1 MNDFYYP
8 QVESQL
14 LKKSRALEQT
24 RIFTGQVKEEYD
36 RQARIEAPNLAIPD
50 IPVGVGD
57 IVEAINQLNAKIAQ
71 RDEMKNELLEKGFVK
86 EGKVGE
92 LVELFD
98 K

>member
-1 MNDFYYP
+1 M
-8 QVESQL
+8 

-71 RDEMKNELLEKGFVK
+71 RDEMKNEILEKGFVK

>member
-1 MNDFYYP
+1 M
-8 QVESQL
+8 

-36 RQARIEAPNLAIPD
+36 RQARVEAPNLAIPD

-71 RDEMKNELLEKGFVK
+71 RDEIKNELLEKGFVK

>member
-1 MNDFYYP
+1 M
-8 QVESQL
+8 

>member
-1 MNDFYYP
+1 
-8 QVESQL
+8 
-14 LKKSRALEQT
+14 LEQT

>member
-1 MNDFYYP
+1 M
-8 QVESQL
+8 

-36 RQARIEAPNLAIPD
+36 RQARLEAPNLIQPET
-50 IPVGVGD
+50 PVGVGD
-57 IVEAINQLNAKIAQ
+57 IVEAINQLNAKITQ
-71 RDEMKNELLEKGFVK
+71 RDEIKNELLEKGFVK

>member
-1 MNDFYYP
+1 
-8 QVESQL
+8 
-14 LKKSRALEQT
+14 T

>member
-1 MNDFYYP
+1 M
-8 QVESQL
+8 
-14 LKKSRALEQT
+14 
-24 RIFTGQVKEEYD
+24 
-36 RQARIEAPNLAIPD
+36 PD

-57 IVEAINQLNAKIAQ
+57 IVEAINQLNAKITQ
-71 RDEMKNELLEKGFVK
+71 RDEIKNELLEKGFVK